1 MITVVY
7 QVACEADAV
16 PSQAQVERWVSAAL
30 AGHRGEAEVAVRVV
44 TPAEGRRLNSD
55 YRGRDYATNVL
66 SFPFEAPPG
75 LDEDLP
81 ELGDLVICAEVVSG
95 EAAEQGKPPE
105 HHWAHMVVHGTL
117 HLLGYDHMEETDAL
131 EMEETEQKILAGLG
145 IPDPYREEAGASS
158 QA

>member
-16 PSQAQVERWVSAAL
+16 PSQAQVECWVTAAL
-30 AGHRGEAEVAVRVV
+30 AGHRDEAEVVVRVV
-44 TPAEGRRLNSD
+44 TPAEGRQLNSD

-75 LDEDLP
+75 FDEELP
-81 ELGDLVICAEVVSG
+81 ELGDLVICAQVVAD
-95 EAAEQGKPPE
+95 EAAEQGKLPQ

-117 HLLGYDHMEETDAL
+117 HLLGYDHMEETEAL
-131 EMEETEQKILAGLG
+131 EMEGTEQKILAGFG
-145 IPDPYREEAGASS
+145 IPDPYREEAGASP

>member
-7 QVACEADAV
+7 QLACEADLL
-16 PSQAQVERWVSAAL
+16 PSQEQVERWVAAAL
-30 AGHRGEAEVAVRVV
+30 AGHREEAEMVVRVV
-44 TPAEGRRLNSD
+44 TPEEGRQLNSNF
-55 YRGRDYATNVL
+55 RGRDYATNVL
-66 SFPFEAPPG
+66 SFPFEMPPG
-75 LDEDLP
+75 FEEELP
-81 ELGDLVICAEVVSG
+81 ELGDLVICAEVVAD

-117 HLLGYDHMEETDAL
+117 HLLGYDHMEETEAL

-145 IPDPYREEAGASS
+145 IPDPYREEAGASP

>member
-1 MITVVY
+1 MITVIY
-7 QVACEADAV
+7 QVACDDGDLPSETAV
-16 PSQAQVERWVSAAL
+16 EGWVAAAL
-30 AGHRGEAEVAVRVV
+30 DGRREVAEVVVRVV
-44 TPAEGRRLNSD
+44 GPEEGCRLNRD

-81 ELGDLVICAEVVSG
+81 ELGDLVICADVVAH
-95 EAAEQGKPPE
+95 EAAEQAKPPS

-117 HLLGYDHMEETDAL
+117 HLLGYDHMEEAEAR
-131 EMEETEQKILAGLG
+131 EMESAEREILAGLG
-145 IPDPYREEAGASS
+145 IPDPYREEAGASP

>member
-7 QVACEADAV
+7 QVACEADMV
-16 PSQAQVERWVSAAL
+16 PSRARVERWVAAVL
-30 AGHRGEAEVAVRVV
+30 AGHRDEAEVVVRVV
-44 TPAEGRRLNSD
+44 TAEEGRQLNSN

-75 LDEDLP
+75 FDEDLP
-81 ELGDLVICAEVVSG
+81 ELGDLVICAEVVAD

-117 HLLGYDHMEETDAL
+117 HLLGYDHMEEVEAL
-131 EMEETEQKILAGLG
+131 EMEGTEQRILAGLG
-145 IPDPYREEAGASS
+145 IPDPYREEAGASP